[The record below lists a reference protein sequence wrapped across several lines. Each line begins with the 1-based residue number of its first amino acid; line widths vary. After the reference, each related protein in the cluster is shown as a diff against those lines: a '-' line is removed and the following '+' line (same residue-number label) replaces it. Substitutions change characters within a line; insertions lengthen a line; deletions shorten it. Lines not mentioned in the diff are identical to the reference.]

1 MKKLYRSD
9 KNRIVAGI
17 LGGLG
22 EHFGVDPVIL
32 RVAFII
38 LVIITGVL
46 PGVFI
51 YLIALFIIPKK

>member
-9 KNRIVAGI
+9 KNKIVAGV
-17 LGGLG
+17 LGGFG

-32 RVAFII
+32 RIGFV
-38 LVIITGVL
+38 LVVIVTGIF
-46 PGVFI
+46 PGALA